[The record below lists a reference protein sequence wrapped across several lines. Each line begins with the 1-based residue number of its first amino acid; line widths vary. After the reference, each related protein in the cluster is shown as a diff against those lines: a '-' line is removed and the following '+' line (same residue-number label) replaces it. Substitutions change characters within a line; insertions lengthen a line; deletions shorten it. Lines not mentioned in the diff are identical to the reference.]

1 MYIECDML
9 VIRQLKK
16 LHFNFDLPIDVDKNL
31 KHENKF
37 TIKRDESLSE
47 YEIKKRVWPI
57 IVQK

>member
-47 YEIKKRVWPI
+47 YEIKKRV
-57 IVQK
+57 